1 MKIILISKLYC
12 NVKIFLALPGA
23 YICNSRE
30 QIINK
35 HFKHLVTALGSYK
48 ILLDSK
54 RRDFC
59 QIYLRICLMKKV
71 SSFVRKEIFILWK
84 RLKQSTQ
91 RRFMDSQIVLEWLYW
106 LWNRGKNLAR
116 PCLLSWQNMILQSES
131 QSQHE
136 QLFKY
141 LG

>member
-1 MKIILISKLYC
+1 
-12 NVKIFLALPGA
+12 
-23 YICNSRE
+23 
-30 QIINK
+30 
-35 HFKHLVTALGSYK
+35 
-48 ILLDSK
+48 
-54 RRDFC
+54 
-59 QIYLRICLMKKV
+59 MKKV

-136 QLFKY
+136 
-141 LG
+141 